1 MTNSLLPEINNH
13 ENRGLFIACAASVLA
28 AHTAMWLAEEKMQY
42 STIIKLDD
50 PLRWMQA
57 FDKAIK
63 YDAVLLTPAIGA
75 YAYYQLHKKKPDS

>member
-1 MTNSLLPEINNH
+1 MTNSLLPQINNH

-42 STIIKLDD
+42 STIIKLND
-50 PLRWMQA
+50 PSRWMQA

-75 YAYYQLHKKKPDS
+75 YAYYQWQKTKPDT

>member
-1 MTNSLLPEINNH
+1 MTNSLLPQINNH

-42 STIIKLDD
+42 PTIIKLND
-50 PLRWMQA
+50 PSRWMEA